1 MKKKTRIAAAFTA
14 LCTSVSLVVPM
25 TSHAEEDALAKRLKD
40 IYSMIEVDDPSS
52 VLDKWKDQLS
62 CSETSR
68 VFINDLGKVLI
79 EQRTSNRISF
89 DVKKDADFEDC
100 LNIIKAVCPEAV
112 VNLNTKSDLDSDL
125 LDSSFYYL
133 FNDNISV
140 DDMISSDISIGQAKK
155 IFNALNDKGYIKG
168 FYYLAD
174 TYLESSLD
182 YLLGLTGYPDDE
194 NNDIFATI
202 EEFIEETDLDCSVD
216 YSALDD
222 TDLTELLF
230 GLTDSIQVTPNYD
243 YDASDLLNIYDI
255 IQNGT
260 DLSSPIGG
268 IMGSNIFTGT
278 EIDMFNALI
287 GDSNCDNTFNLADAV
302 LIMQA
307 LANPNKY
314 SVTAQGKF
322 NADFNDDGITVGD
335 AQAIQNILLGLG

>member
-1 MKKKTRIAAAFTA
+1 MKKKVRIAAVLTA
-14 LCTSVSLVVPM
+14 LCTSVSWAVPM
-25 TSHAEEDALAKRLKD
+25 ASHAEEDTLAKRLKD

-52 VLDKWKDQLS
+52 LLDKWKDQLS
-62 CSETSR
+62 YSEASR
-68 VFINDLGKVLI
+68 VFINDLGKILI
-79 EQRTSNRISF
+79 EQRTANRINF
-89 DVKKDADFEDC
+89 DIKKDADFEDC
-100 LNIIKAVCPEAV
+100 LSIIKAVCPEAI
-112 VNLNTKSDLDSDL
+112 VNLNTKSDLDTDL

-133 FNDNISV
+133 FDDDISI
-140 DDMISSDISIGQAKK
+140 DDMISSDISISQAKK

-174 TYLESSLD
+174 SYLESSLD
-182 YLLGLTGYPDDE
+182 DLLELMDYTDSENDD
-194 NNDIFATI
+194 FYATL

-216 YSALDD
+216 YSELDD
-222 TDLTELLF
+222 LDLSSLIF
-230 GLTDSIQVTPNYD
+230 GLTDSFQVTPD
-243 YDASDLLNIYDI
+243 YDTSDLLSIYDI
-255 IQNGT
+255 MQNGT
-260 DLSSPIGG
+260 GLSSSLSGDWVNG
-268 IMGSNIFTGT
+268 LFNGT

-287 GDSNCDNTFNLADAV
+287 GDSNCDKTFNLADAV